1 VVSCQT
7 SATEVVACVSLAVSL
22 FAASL
27 VPFFLLVDADWP
39 DLDPRPLARAVGARA
54 GALLR
59 DAAVSV
65 AALLALLIP
74 VSEAHS

>member
-1 VVSCQT
+1 VI
-7 SATEVVACVSLAVSL
+7 ACVSLAVGIFS
-22 FAASL
+22 ASL
-27 VPFFLLVDADWP
+27 VPFFLLIDADWP
-39 DLDPRPLARAVGARA
+39 DLDPRPLARAVGVRA

-74 VSEAHS
+74 TTSEVTR